1 MVRNKRGRN
10 TLPVFLVRSVVNPLP
25 VRMMRRLMSSTALRP
40 WAANVSVTTVV
51 FGIAVLSFAC
61 QGATRVSVEQRLAI
75 ADSREAL
82 VQQAYDFSQPNPT
95 QRLLSLYP
103 DSGRVIS
110 AAAGRVTSTR
120 TVLAAEIAGFW
131 QRVGQN
137 MRGPKFLI
145 GSSYVDVL
153 TPDAAVMTFSY
164 SIPHVTPAGRP
175 HTVAGAWTTL
185 WRREGGRWMIVQEH
199 LSDTPESTMSSA
211 MPADSA
217 AVRDTSGHSMPGHV
231 MPAQANPVKR

>member
-1 MVRNKRGRN
+1 MLR
-10 TLPVFLVRSVVNPLP
+10 RSV
-25 VRMMRRLMSSTALRP
+25 SSTAVRQ
-40 WAANVSVTTVV
+40 WAANLGATTAV
-51 FGIAVLSFAC
+51 FGIALLAFGC
-61 QGATRVSVEQRLAI
+61 QGAAHVSAEQRLAI
-75 ADSREAL
+75 ADSLEAL
-82 VQQAYDFSQPNPT
+82 VKQAYDFAQPNPT

-120 TVLAAEIAGFW
+120 AVLATEIAGFW

-137 MRGPKFLI
+137 MKGPKFLI

-164 SIPHVTPAGRP
+164 SIPHTTPMGRP

-211 MPADSA
+211 MAAESV
-217 AVRDTSGHSMPGHV
+217 AVRDTSGHGMPGHE
-231 MPAQANPVKR
+231 MPTQPNPVKR

>member
-1 MVRNKRGRN
+1 MPSCSVFQRTFGR
-10 TLPVFLVRSVVNPLP
+10 LPGLASLFIAALALGVLTTACRSPGGV
-25 VRMMRRLMSSTALRP
+25 SSA
-40 WAANVSVTTVV
+40 
-51 FGIAVLSFAC
+51 
-61 QGATRVSVEQRLAI
+61 ERLAI
-75 ADSREAL
+75 ADSLETL
-82 VQQAYDFSQPNPT
+82 VKQAYDFSQPNVA

-110 AAAGRVTSTR
+110 AAAGRVTTTR
-120 TVLAAEIAGFW
+120 AMLATEIAGFW

-137 MRGPKFLI
+137 MRSPKFLI

-211 MPADSA
+211 MAADSMA
-217 AVRDTSGHSMPGHV
+217 ARDTSGHPLARHV
-231 MPAQANPVKR
+231 MRPEANPVKR

>member
-1 MVRNKRGRN
+1 MLRLSVSPTAIWRWAGRLWF
-10 TLPVFLVRSVVNPLP
+10 T
-25 VRMMRRLMSSTALRP
+25 TA
-40 WAANVSVTTVV
+40 V
-51 FGIAVLSFAC
+51 FGIPLFASAC
-61 QGATRVSVEQRLAI
+61 QGARSVSATQRLAI
-75 ADSREAL
+75 ADSLEAL
-82 VQQAYDFSQPNPT
+82 VKQAYDFSQPNPT
-95 QRLLSLYP
+95 QRLLGLYP

-110 AAAGRVTSTR
+110 AAAGRVTTTR
-120 TVLAAEIAGFW
+120 AVLATEITGFW

-137 MRGPKFLI
+137 MKDPKFLI

-199 LSDTPESTMSSA
+199 LSDTPESTMSSGMA
-211 MPADSA
+211 ADTMSA
-217 AVRDTSGHSMPGHV
+217 SDPSMHSMPGHV
-231 MPAQANPVKR
+231 MPP